1 MKLVNKFI
9 IICNNEKEFIK
20 NQKFLFSKGY
30 IWCNGI
36 NGVLTF
42 NNLFNEYYDECLNHN
57 EKIILCEDVIRPN
70 RFYFRFIRELNYH
83 INQGYTIINNNLKLD
98 LE

>member
-36 NGVLTF
+36 NGVIT
-42 NNLFNEYYDECLNHN
+42 FNEYFFEHLNYN
-57 EKIILCEDVIRPN
+57 EKTILVEDTTRPN
-70 RFYFRFIRELNYH
+70 RFYFRLIRELNYY